1 MVMVMNMINYEE
13 LLKELKD
20 TKLVVVSKK
29 RSQEQIMDYYNKGQ
43 RIFGENRTE
52 ELLQKVDLPAD
63 IEWHFI
69 GHLQRNKVRKVLP
82 YLACIESVE
91 SLDLVEV
98 LDTEAKRIYK
108 VIPILVQFNFAKED
122 TKTGLSY
129 EDAIPFIEKCLTFSN
144 VKVNGIMCMGP
155 HTDDTDEI
163 EKVFEEAHQ
172 CFLMLQNHFGSD
184 TIKECSMGMSDDYPL
199 ALKHNST
206 IVRIGSKLF
215 Q

>member
-1 MVMVMNMINYEE
+1 MVMVINMINYED
-13 LLKELKD
+13 LLKELKT

-29 RSQEQIMDYYNKGQ
+29 RPKEQILYYYIKGQ
-43 RIFGENRTE
+43 RMFGENRAE
-52 ELLQKVDLPAD
+52 ELLQKIDLPAD

-98 LDTEAKRIYK
+98 LDIEAKRINK
-108 VIPILVQFNFAKED
+108 IIPILVQFNFAKED

-129 EDAIPFIEKCLTFSN
+129 EDAIPFIEKCLSYSN
-144 VKVNGIMCMGP
+144 IQVKGIMCMGP
-155 HTDDTDEI
+155 HTDNTEEI
-163 EKVFEEAHQ
+163 ENIFEEAYQ
-172 CFLMLQNHFGSD
+172 CFLMLQNHFGND
-184 TIKECSMGMSDDYPL
+184 IIKECSMGMSDDYSL

-215 Q
+215 E